1 MTQETITESARWSIQ
16 EARQLYQIDLW
27 GQGYFDIN
35 KQGGVSAY
43 TQGAD
48 GMAVPLGEI
57 IEETRKRGYKFP
69 MLVRF
74 QDILR
79 ARVVELNEAFRKS
92 IAEYGYQGVYQGVF
106 PIKVNQLREVVEEIL
121 DAGKPYNFGLEAGS
135 KPELFAALA
144 LQEEPGELLICN
156 GYKDPG
162 YIRAALMG
170 LKLGKKVILV
180 IEKLEELQ
188 QIIKVAS
195 QLNVRP
201 LVGIRAR
208 LNCEGVGRWWQSSG
222 ERAKFGLS
230 TIEILQALQILKKER
245 LESSLHLL
253 HFHIGSQLTDIQTV
267 KKAVQE
273 AARVYSKITRLGF
286 PIKYM
291 DVGGGLG
298 VDYDGTRSLA
308 NSSMNYTI
316 QEYAN
321 DVIYQIQVV
330 CDEEK
335 VAHPN
340 VVSESGRALTA
351 HHSVLVME
359 VFGSIEKTGH
369 ANKFEFGKEEHRLVR
384 ELLEIKAK
392 LTVQSRLEAFHD
404 ALESKQEAQNLF
416 AVGLLDLETKAKIE
430 ALFWD
435 ISAEMVKSYKSSE
448 FVPEEI
454 QLLEDSMGDQF
465 LCNFSLFQS
474 LIDHWALEQLFPIM
488 PIQHLDKEPDRE
500 ATLVDITCD
509 SDGQIKRFIGMNK
522 EKDTLP
528 IHSYHPGA
536 NPHTPYYLGVFMVG
550 AYQDIM
556 GDLHNLFGRVNEV
569 HVFADPQ
576 EPNGYYIEEIIE
588 GTTINEVL
596 AYVQY
601 DKKELRRRI
610 KKQTDAAIKNGKLKP
625 SDAMRILQEYDSGL
639 NDYTYLSFE
648 SGNNG

>member
-1 MTQETITESARWSIQ
+1 MTQEKISEQERWSIQ
-16 EARQLYQIDLW
+16 DARQLYQIDLW

-35 KQGGVSAY
+35 NEGLVTVYPQGGEGPS
-43 TQGAD
+43 
-48 GMAVPLGEI
+48 VPLSEI
-57 IEETRKRGYKFP
+57 IEETRRRGYKFP
-69 MLVRF
+69 LLVRF

-79 ARVVELNEAFRKS
+79 SRVVEINEAFRRS
-92 IAEYGYQGVYQGVF
+92 IKEYGYRGNYQGVF

-121 DAGKPYNFGLEAGS
+121 DAGQPYNFGLEAGS
-135 KPELFAALA
+135 KPELFAAIA
-144 LQEEPGELLICN
+144 LQENPGELLICN
-156 GYKDPG
+156 GYKDSG

-170 LKLGKKVILV
+170 LKLGKKIILV
-180 IEKLEELQ
+180 IEKIEELQ
-188 QIIKVAS
+188 HIIRIARN
-195 QLNVRP
+195 LNVRP
-201 LVGIRAR
+201 VVGIRAR

-230 TIEILQALQILKKER
+230 TIEILQAVQILKKEE
-245 LESSLHLL
+245 LESSLQLL

-273 AARVYSKITRLGF
+273 AARIYCKLQKIGF
-286 PIKYM
+286 KIQYM

-308 NSSMNYTI
+308 NSSMNYTL

-330 CDEEK
+330 CDEEE
-335 VAHPN
+335 VEHPN
-340 VVSESGRALTA
+340 VVSESGRAIAA

-369 ANKFEFGKEEHRLVR
+369 ANKFSFGKNEHRLVQ
-384 ELLEIKAK
+384 ELLEIRAK
-392 LTVQSRLEAFHD
+392 LSVQSRLEAFHD

-416 AVGLLDLETKAKIE
+416 SVGLLDLETKAKIE

-435 ISAEMVKSYKSSE
+435 ISAEMVKSYKGSE

-488 PIQHLDKEPDRE
+488 PIQQLNEEPDRE

-528 IHSYHPGA
+528 IHSYSYKPSA
-536 NPHTPYYLGVFMVG
+536 YQPYYLGVFMVG

-569 HVFADPQ
+569 HVFADAQ
-576 EPNGYYIEEIIE
+576 EPRGYYIEEIIE
-588 GTTINEVL
+588 GTTISEVL

-639 NDYTYLSFE
+639 NDYTYLSFD
-648 SGNNG
+648 SGANG